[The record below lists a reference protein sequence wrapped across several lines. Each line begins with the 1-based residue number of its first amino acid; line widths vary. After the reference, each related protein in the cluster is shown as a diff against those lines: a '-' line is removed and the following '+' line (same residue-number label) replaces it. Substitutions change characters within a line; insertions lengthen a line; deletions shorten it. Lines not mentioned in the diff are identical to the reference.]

1 MRQEWIV
8 LSFQRLI
15 GQEARIFGLLEASA
29 DGARNSVQALARLCV
44 PSEQPVAADEFVR
57 LRLIG
62 KKTSEEISD
71 AAYGIF
77 VTALDREDIAGLAGA
92 LYKIPKIVDKFAARL
107 ELSPPSARRTDFSA
121 QIGLLKRATEV
132 VVEMVRS
139 LRIES
144 VREIST
150 LNEQLQKLESE
161 ADQLMAEHY
170 RELFSERREILEA
183 IALKDLYEQLEK
195 VIDRCRDA
203 GNVIVQIALKNS

>member
-1 MRQEWIV
+1 M

-107 ELSPPSARRTDFSA
+107 ELSPPGARRTDF
-121 QIGLLKRATEV
+121 
-132 VVEMVRS
+132 
-139 LRIES
+139 
-144 VREIST
+144 
-150 LNEQLQKLESE
+150 
-161 ADQLMAEHY
+161 
-170 RELFSERREILEA
+170 
-183 IALKDLYEQLEK
+183 
-195 VIDRCRDA
+195 
-203 GNVIVQIALKNS
+203 

>member
-1 MRQEWIV
+1 
-8 LSFQRLI
+8 
-15 GQEARIFGLLEASA
+15 
-29 DGARNSVQALARLCV
+29 VQALARLCV